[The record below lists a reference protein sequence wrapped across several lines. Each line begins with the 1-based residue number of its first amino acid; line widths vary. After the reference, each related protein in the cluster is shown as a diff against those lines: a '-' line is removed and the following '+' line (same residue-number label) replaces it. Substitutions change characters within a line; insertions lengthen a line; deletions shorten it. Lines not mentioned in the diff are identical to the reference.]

1 MRIAFWTFLDIL
13 KMSIF
18 GFLEIIF
25 FRRTEK
31 SGTDLEAIHRCNSN
45 ADFETR
51 FSEFFENFGK
61 SVLEGLIFG
70 HS

>member
-31 SGTDLEAIHRCNSN
+31 SGDKLVVLRCCIIS

-61 SVLEGLIFG
+61 SVLEGPVFG